1 MSYSFSFFQVIK
13 FCFGYCWKLLWLMC
27 KNLATRAFSSKF
39 SNIFYI
45 RQAKRFH
52 LGLGYWLMSFLEH
65 LLCILWYSVIVR
77 HRTKPSCVGVFYT
90 EISLYWL
97 LIIAILV
104 FGDNCRYSN
113 VKNLGVL
120 FLFWVFCNLN

>member
-1 MSYSFSFFQVIK
+1 
-13 FCFGYCWKLLWLMC
+13 MC

-65 LLCILWYSVIVR
+65 LLCILWYSVILR
-77 HRTKPSCVGVFYT
+77 HRTKPSSAGVFYT

-97 LIIAILV
+97 WIVAILV
-104 FGDNCRYSN
+104 FGDNCRYSY

-120 FLFWVFCNLN
+120 FLF